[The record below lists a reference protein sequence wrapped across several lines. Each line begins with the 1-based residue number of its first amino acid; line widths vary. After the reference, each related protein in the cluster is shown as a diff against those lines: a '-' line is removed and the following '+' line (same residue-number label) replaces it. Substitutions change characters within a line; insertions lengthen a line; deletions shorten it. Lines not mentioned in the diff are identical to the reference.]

1 MTGSF
6 PTTPDDSHAELTP
19 DDESAG
25 PLPRRTTVLL
35 AVLLTIAL
43 GGGGLALLLYRALAM
58 AEPDAVF
65 VVRANRDWQ
74 GAELIVEGGS
84 LPQPRRTQIE
94 RLGNYTVPFFL
105 WPGQYTLRVRSQ
117 GVEVWT
123 EHFALRRRD
132 RIEFDLTRSGATT
145 LPATLPATTQSAPP

>member
-1 MTGSF
+1 M
-6 PTTPDDSHAELTP
+6 
-19 DDESAG
+19 
-25 PLPRRTTVLL
+25 PRRTTVML

-43 GGGGLALLLYRALAM
+43 AGGGLALLLYRALAV

-74 GAELIVEGGS
+74 GAELIVEGGPLS
-84 LPQPRRTQIE
+84 QPRVTQIE

-123 EHFALRRRD
+123 EHFTLAGRD

-145 LPATLPATTQSAPP
+145 LPATMPATTQSTTE